1 MEYND
6 TILTFDTLYTT
17 NEIQLLKLAL
27 PLLSNQL
34 QPIAATLIKM
44 RELEYCLS
52 RLPHTKIQDFSI
64 AVDRLDTFFDS
75 AMPFCNQQQKKL
87 FSQLRQMKQ
96 SMKMMEKIQTIL
108 QMLPPDAMPFDG
120 NGNSTDP
127 DALSHMFE
135 VFSAMQHM
143 SGAASDSVFSESFTS
158 TTAANSSDSV
168 VSTAASESTD
178 PDASTAASES
188 TDPDASTAASESGN
202 SDVSTA
208 DSKSG
213 NSAISGQKTASDGN
227 SVMESILGSMLS
239 PAQKESYQRFK
250 EAFSS
255 DDKQNVDDRPASASD

>member
-1 MEYND
+1 
-6 TILTFDTLYTT
+6 
-17 NEIQLLKLAL
+17 
-27 PLLSNQL
+27 
-34 QPIAATLIKM
+34 
-44 RELEYCLS
+44 
-52 RLPHTKIQDFSI
+52 
-64 AVDRLDTFFDS
+64 VDRLDTFFDS

-96 SMKMMEKIQTIL
+96 SMKMMEKMQTIL

-143 SGAASDSVFSESFTS
+143 SGAASDSVSSESFTS

-168 VSTAASESTD
+168 VSAAASGSAD
-178 PDASTAASES
+178 SDASTADSE
-188 TDPDASTAASESGN
+188 
-202 SDVSTA
+202 
-208 DSKSG
+208 SG
-213 NSAISGQKTASDGN
+213 NSAISGQKTASAGN
-227 SVMESILGSMLS
+227 SAMESILGSMLS

-255 DDKQNVDDRPASASD
+255 DAKQNMDDRPASASD

>member
-27 PLLSNQL
+27 PLLSGQL

-64 AVDRLDTFFDS
+64 AVDRLDAFFDS

-96 SMKMMEKIQTIL
+96 SMKMMEKMQTIL
-108 QMLPPDAMPFDG
+108 QMLPPDAMPFG
-120 NGNSTDP
+120 ENGAGTDP
-127 DALSHMFE
+127 DALSHIFE

-143 SGAASDSVFSESFTS
+143 SGSATQSDSGSADSFTS
-158 TTAANSSDSV
+158 AMDSESVDSMASTT
-168 VSTAASESTD
+168 ASES
-178 PDASTAASES
+178 
-188 TDPDASTAASESGN
+188 
-202 SDVSTA
+202 A
-208 DSKSG
+208 DSV
-213 NSAISGQKTASDGN
+213 ISGQKTASD
-227 SVMESILGSMLS
+227 STSTMESILGSMLS
-239 PAQKESYQRFK
+239 PTQKESYQRFK

-255 DDKQNVDDRPASASD
+255 DDEQNLDGRPASASD

>member
-52 RLPHTKIQDFSI
+52 RLPHTKIHDFSI

-96 SMKMMEKIQTIL
+96 SMKMMEKMQTIL

-143 SGAASDSVFSESFTS
+143 SGAASDSVSSESFTS
-158 TTAANSSDSV
+158 A
-168 VSTAASESTD
+168 AASGSAD
-178 PDASTAASES
+178 SDASTADSE
-188 TDPDASTAASESGN
+188 
-202 SDVSTA
+202 
-208 DSKSG
+208 SG
-213 NSAISGQKTASDGN
+213 NSAISGQKTASAGN
-227 SVMESILGSMLS
+227 SAMESILGSMLS

-255 DDKQNVDDRPASASD
+255 DAKQNMDDRPASASD

>member
-27 PLLSNQL
+27 PLLSSQL

-96 SMKMMEKIQTIL
+96 SMKMMEKMQTIL
-108 QMLPPDAMPFDG
+108 QMLPPDAMPFG
-120 NGNSTDP
+120 ENGAGTDS

-143 SGAASDSVFSESFTS
+143 SGAASDSVSSESFTS
-158 TTAANSSDSV
+158 TAATDSSDSV
-168 VSTAASESTD
+168 VSTAASGSAD
-178 PDASTAASES
+178 S
-188 TDPDASTAASESGN
+188 DASTAASESGN
-202 SDVSTA
+202 SS
-208 DSKSG
+208 
-213 NSAISGQKTASDGN
+213 ISGQKTASAGN
-227 SVMESILGSMLS
+227 SAMESILGSMLS

-255 DDKQNVDDRPASASD
+255 DDKQNMDDRPASASDRST

>member
-44 RELEYCLS
+44 RELEYCFS
-52 RLPHTKIQDFSI
+52 RLPHTKIHDFSI

-108 QMLPPDAMPFDG
+108 QMLPPDTMPFAE
-120 NGNSTDP
+120 NGNTADP
-127 DALSHMFE
+127 NTLSHMFE

-143 SGAASDSVFSESFTS
+143 SGAASDSVSPESFTS
-158 TTAANSSDSV
+158 TADF
-168 VSTAASESTD
+168 ES
-178 PDASTAASES
+178 
-188 TDPDASTAASESGN
+188 
-202 SDVSTA
+202 
-208 DSKSG
+208 K
-213 NSAISGQKTASDGN
+213 NSAISGQKTVSAGN
-227 SVMESILGSMLS
+227 SAMESILGSMLS

-255 DDKQNVDDRPASASD
+255 DDQQNMDDRPASASD

>member
-27 PLLSNQL
+27 PLLSSQL

-96 SMKMMEKIQTIL
+96 SMKMMEKMQTIL
-108 QMLPPDAMPFDG
+108 QMLPLDAMPFDG

-143 SGAASDSVFSESFTS
+143 SGAASDSVSSESFTS
-158 TTAANSSDSV
+158 TAAANFSDSV
-168 VSTAASESTD
+168 VSTAASGSAD
-178 PDASTAASES
+178 S
-188 TDPDASTAASESGN
+188 DASTAASESGN
-202 SDVSTA
+202 SDASTA
-208 DSKSG
+208 DSESG
-213 NSAISGQKTASDGN
+213 NSAISGQKTASAGN
-227 SVMESILGSMLS
+227 SAMESILGSMLS

-255 DDKQNVDDRPASASD
+255 DDKQNMDDRPASASD

>member
-52 RLPHTKIQDFSI
+52 RLPHTKIHDFSI

-96 SMKMMEKIQTIL
+96 SMKMMEKMQTIL

-143 SGAASDSVFSESFTS
+143 SGAASDSVSSESFTS
-158 TTAANSSDSV
+158 TAAANSSDSV
-168 VSTAASESTD
+168 VSAAASGSAD
-178 PDASTAASES
+178 SDASTADSES
-188 TDPDASTAASESGN
+188 
-202 SDVSTA
+202 
-208 DSKSG
+208 K
-213 NSAISGQKTASDGN
+213 NSAISGRKTASAGN
-227 SVMESILGSMLS
+227 SAMESILGSMLS

-255 DDKQNVDDRPASASD
+255 DAKQNMDDRPASASDRPT

>member
-44 RELEYCLS
+44 RLS
-52 RLPHTKIQDFSI
+52 RLPHTKIHDFSI

-96 SMKMMEKIQTIL
+96 SMKMIEKMQTIL

-143 SGAASDSVFSESFTS
+143 SGAASDSVSSESFTS
-158 TTAANSSDSV
+158 TAAANSSDSV
-168 VSTAASESTD
+168 VSAAASGSAD
-178 PDASTAASES
+178 SDASTADSES
-188 TDPDASTAASESGN
+188 
-202 SDVSTA
+202 
-208 DSKSG
+208 K
-213 NSAISGQKTASDGN
+213 NSAISGQKTASAGN
-227 SVMESILGSMLS
+227 SAMESILGSMLS

-255 DDKQNVDDRPASASD
+255 DAKQNMDDRPTSASD

>member
-27 PLLSNQL
+27 PLLSGQL

-64 AVDRLDTFFDS
+64 AVDRLDAFFDS

-96 SMKMMEKIQTIL
+96 SMKMMEKMQTIL
-108 QMLPPDAMPFDG
+108 QMLPPDAMPFG
-120 NGNSTDP
+120 ENGAGTDP

-135 VFSAMQHM
+135 IFSAMQHM
-143 SGAASDSVFSESFTS
+143 SGSATQSDS
-158 TTAANSSDSV
+158 SSDSGSV
-168 VSTAASESTD
+168 DSFASAMDSESVDSVTSS
-178 PDASTAASES
+178 ATSES
-188 TDPDASTAASESGN
+188 
-202 SDVSTA
+202 A
-208 DSKSG
+208 DSVV
-213 NSAISGQKTASDGN
+213 SGQKTASD
-227 SVMESILGSMLS
+227 STSTMESILGSMLS

-255 DDKQNVDDRPASASD
+255 DDEQNMDGRPASASD

>member
-27 PLLSNQL
+27 PLLSVQL

-64 AVDRLDTFFDS
+64 AVDRLDAFFDS
-75 AMPFCNQQQKKL
+75 AMPFCNAQQKKI
-87 FSQLRQMKQ
+87 FSQLRQMKR
-96 SMKMMEKIQTIL
+96 SMKMMEKMQTIL
-108 QMLPPDAMPFDG
+108 QMLPPDAMPFG
-120 NGNSTDP
+120 ENGAGTDP

-143 SGAASDSVFSESFTS
+143 SGSAPQTDSASDSGFSESLTS
-158 TTAANSSDSV
+158 TANTGSADSG
-168 VSTAASESTD
+168 VSTAASES
-178 PDASTAASES
+178 
-188 TDPDASTAASESGN
+188 
-202 SDVSTA
+202 A
-208 DSKSG
+208 DSVV
-213 NSAISGQKTASDGN
+213 SGQKTASTSN
-227 SVMESILGSMLS
+227 STMESILGSMLS

-250 EAFSS
+250 EVFSS
-255 DDKQNVDDRPASASD
+255 DGEQNMDDRPASASD